1 LLQSVEALSSLAAMS
16 ARMVAVSAVTV
27 ELQRAWGEDG
37 RGNGFEIG
45 RGNGFGKE
53 GLEGGELDLGVLGQQ
68 RAEVV
73 LEEILHLRG
82 AS

>member
-1 LLQSVEALSSLAAMS
+1 M
-16 ARMVAVSAVTV
+16 
-27 ELQRAWGEDG
+27 QRAWGEDG